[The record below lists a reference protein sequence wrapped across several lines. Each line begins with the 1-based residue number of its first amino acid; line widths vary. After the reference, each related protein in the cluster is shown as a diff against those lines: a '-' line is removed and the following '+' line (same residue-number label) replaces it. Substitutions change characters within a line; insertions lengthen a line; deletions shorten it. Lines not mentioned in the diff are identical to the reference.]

1 MKALIDTNILVYAA
15 DPRDRERQRVAQ
27 RVLESLHSAR
37 IGALASQTLAEYS
50 SVMNRKLGQRAL
62 GDLVTRLH
70 EALDARFDYMKRAYD
85 AMPAGTAAI
94 VLEALRG
101 AKDHQLSYFD
111 AQMWATARLNQI
123 PVLLSED
130 FRSGTVLEGVQ
141 FVNPFASGFS
151 IERWA

>member
-15 DPRDRERQRVAQ
+15 DPRDPERQRVAQ

-50 SVMNRKLGQRAL
+50 SVMNRKLGHSY
-62 GDLVTRLH
+62 GDLLTHV
-70 EALDARFDYMKRAYD
+70 EALTRNWPVLDL
-85 AMPAGTAAI
+85 TAAI

-151 IERWA
+151 IEQWA